1 MKCYGVTDKGLV
13 RSTNQ
18 DSYIIAANANDDIL
32 AIVCDGIGGGKGGDV
47 ASTMATDYLGDIFS
61 KTNGFADLQQ
71 AKEFVRY
78 HITRINFQ
86 IYTYA
91 QTHPALK
98 GMGTT
103 LTAMFSGSVGK
114 FVVNIGDSRVYG
126 FNRGH
131 GLVPLTVDHTWV
143 MDMYRAGTLSY
154 EEAQN
159 HPKKNVITNAVGV
172 WSNARMDIFEINE
185 SYDDFLLCSDGLYG
199 YVGQDKLEK
208 VLEQM
213 DCDMP
218 FKLRTLLGL
227 ALKSGGY
234 DNITII
240 LMEDE
245 KGDTHEC

>member
-91 QTHPALK
+91 QTHLALK

-126 FNRGH
+126 FNRGQ
-131 GLVPLTVDHTWV
+131 GLIPLTVDHTWV

-185 SYDDFLLCSDGLYG
+185 PYDDFLLCSDG
-199 YVGQDKLEK
+199 
-208 VLEQM
+208 
-213 DCDMP
+213 
-218 FKLRTLLGL
+218 
-227 ALKSGGY
+227 
-234 DNITII
+234 
-240 LMEDE
+240 
-245 KGDTHEC
+245 

>member
-185 SYDDFLLCSDGLYG
+185 PYDDFLLCSDGLYG

-208 VLEQM
+208 VLDQM